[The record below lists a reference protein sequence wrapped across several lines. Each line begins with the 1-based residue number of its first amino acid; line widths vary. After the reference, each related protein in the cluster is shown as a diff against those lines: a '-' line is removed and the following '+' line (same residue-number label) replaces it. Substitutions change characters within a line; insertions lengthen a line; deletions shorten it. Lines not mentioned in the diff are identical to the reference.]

1 MTSQEH
7 DLPSEDPSGRR
18 PARVRGPLGPAPS
31 AATEAEGEAVHAVP
45 VGIARESTA
54 EAAGGASGSQ
64 SLDGR
69 QIFFLFIGGAVCAC
83 LTFGLGVHVG
93 RRVERKAQAVAAA
106 QAQADPLAALDEL
119 ANAEEALT
127 FHRALLDRPGPA
139 LGRRPDGERR
149 PGSGTAGT
157 PLGPPSSARPRYGL
171 MGPLSA
177 RRVEAEAQARKLREA
192 GYRVTI
198 QEVRGQVL
206 SRYRVLVGDFATPE
220 AAQPI
225 QQDLLRKFRLES
237 QISPM

>member
-7 DLPSEDPSGRR
+7 DLPSDDPSGRR
-18 PARVRGPLGPAPS
+18 PARVRGAPSPAPS
-31 AATEAEGEAVHAVP
+31 AEGEGEAVHTMP
-45 VGIARESTA
+45 VAAPRDSAA
-54 EAAGGASGSQ
+54 EAAGGASGGQ

-93 RRVERKAQAVAAA
+93 RRVERKAQAAAAA

-149 PGSGTAGT
+149 PGSGTSGT
-157 PLGPPSSARPRYGL
+157 PLGPPSSARPRYTL
-171 MGPLSA
+171 QGPFSA

-198 QEVRGQVL
+198 QEVPGQVL
-206 SRYRVLVGDFATPE
+206 SRYRVLVGDFATPD

-237 QISPM
+237 LIAPM

>member
-7 DLPSEDPSGRR
+7 DLPSDDAPGRR
-18 PARVRGPLGPAPS
+18 SARVRGALNPASS
-31 AATEAEGEAVHAVP
+31 AVEVEGEAVHAVP
-45 VGIARESTA
+45 VGVARESAT
-54 EAAGGASGSQ
+54 EAAASASGSQ

-93 RRVERKAQAVAAA
+93 RRVERKAQAAAAA

-149 PGSGTAGT
+149 PGSSGAAGT

-177 RRVEAEAQARKLREA
+177 RRIEAEAQARKLREA

-198 QEVRGQVL
+198 QEVLGQVL

-237 QISPM
+237 QIAPM